1 VISERELKKVKQEK
15 ESLIIQLFESH
26 AAIDSLKSEN
36 TILFETI
43 ESLEIKLK
51 EEVLRSLK
59 SMICVQTYVSNKPGM
74 IIDDLGA
81 SNSKINSLI
90 IKPVNVEEVKVNVAC
105 LDKCKNSCL
114 NDCLKP
120 KSKDSGTQTQ
130 GKFDPTYHH
139 CGIVGHIR

>member
-51 EEVLRSLK
+51 EDLLRSLK